1 MTQPATKPDPTQP
14 SGPYRVL
21 VVDPDRALH
30 ALVASAA
37 PDPNRTEIIA
47 AASPAAAAEL
57 LETGAVDLA
66 VIDSD
71 LPDNAGLDFAQQLKR
86 DRRTTHTVLVTHKP
100 SIDAAVAAI
109 RAGATDFIVK
119 PQDPAE
125 FADRLRDAIT
135 KQSADQRHADRVT
148 RLRKLCH
155 KLNDA
160 RLDVSRQVDVL
171 CHDLVDAYQELAT
184 QLHQVAENQST
195 PADAAPPVTP
205 DTIEPIGDAD
215 DIAPTAAD
223 FEAFDPDNPAATPVC
238 MPTPTPVAPDVASA
252 AFRQLTADELD
263 LEQIIRR
270 TLEFTMQQAG
280 PTNAAIFLPSSM
292 DEFSLAG
299 YVNYDCSR
307 DAADLLLQHLADVMA
322 PKVVDAEGLVHLTT
336 DDGLRDWLGE
346 DAAWLEG
353 SHMVALPCEA
363 DEEALA
369 VIVLFRGDEEPF
381 EDEVIDVFGAIGPEL
396 GQALARVIRI
406 HHRHLPDP
414 DENEDWQ
421 DGDLFGTAF

>member
-1 MTQPATKPDPTQP
+1 MTLPATKPDPAHP

-30 ALVASAA
+30 TLVASAA

-86 DRRTTHTVLVTHKP
+86 DSRTTHTVLVTHKP
-100 SIDAAVAAI
+100 SVDAAVAAI

-135 KQSADQRHADRVT
+135 KQSADRRHADRVT

-184 QLHQVAENQST
+184 QLHQVAENQANPE
-195 PADAAPPVTP
+195 PASPVSP
-205 DTIEPIGDAD
+205 DVIEPIGDDPDAT
-215 DIAPTAAD
+215 PTPAGLA
-223 FEAFDPDNPAATPVC
+223 AFDPDNPAATPVC
-238 MPTPTPVAPDVASA
+238 LPTPSPVAPHVAAA
-252 AFRQLTADELD
+252 AFAQLTADELD

-280 PTNAAIFLPSSM
+280 PTNAAVFLPSSM

-307 DAADLLLQHLADVMA
+307 DSADLLLQHLADVMA
-322 PKVVDAEGLVHLTT
+322 PKVVDAETLVHLTSDAALT
-336 DDGLRDWLGE
+336 DWLGG

-353 SHMVALPCEA
+353 SHMVALPCDA

-369 VIVLFRGDEEPF
+369 VIVLFRGDAEPF
-381 EDEVIDVFGAIGPEL
+381 TQDVIEVFDAIGPEL

-421 DGDLFGTAF
+421 DGDLFGSAF